1 MGQWPVSTQTWTG
14 DLGWGLTG
22 TEASARGGDRGMAG
36 VPRWG
41 GAVGG
46 SPSPEARRRSLALGQ
61 AAVS

>member
-1 MGQWPVSTQTWTG
+1 MASEHSDLDGGPGMGTDRDW
-14 DLGWGLTG
+14 
-22 TEASARGGDRGMAG
+22 ASARGGDRGMAG